1 MSIVDLPLTLISS
14 LLYPEKEIISTVS
27 LKANKEKSPFISE
40 IVPVVVSLV
49 RLVAYRIYVF
59 DQCIQLLLLV
69 VCAVSSY

>member
-40 IVPVVVSLV
+40 IVPVVVSLIII
-49 RLVAYRIYVF
+49 VAPGSP
-59 DQCIQLLLLV
+59 LP
-69 VCAVSSY
+69 VSYTHLTLPTKA